1 MILAGCFVWIY
12 ALVLLLIRKFH
23 MSNHIGKFTLALQKS
38 IYAFSV
44 LQLICLFLHLLCPA
58 DWYYSQSEL
67 PAQWP
72 SGNVLA
78 TETSNQREIVSRWHR
93 CDSLQNRFE
102 TSDRCCAVVF
112 SFTRKPYFTPT
123 TTFLLKVCFNA
134 LNHNFQYNVRSPF
147 CKTCPAKLCTL
158 WLHCVVAA
166 STAETST
173 ADKYYKMITGWKKKR
188 KK

>member
-1 MILAGCFVWIY
+1 MCSQQKQAIKGKSSVADIDAILFRIVLKQATV
-12 ALVLLLIRKFH
+12 AVLLFFHLHENLI
-23 MSNHIGKFTLALQKS
+23 S
-38 IYAFSV
+38 
-44 LQLICLFLHLLCPA
+44 
-58 DWYYSQSEL
+58 
-67 PAQWP
+67 
-72 SGNVLA
+72 
-78 TETSNQREIVSRWHR
+78 HR
-93 CDSLQNRFE
+93 QQHF
-102 TSDRCCAVVF
+102 
-112 SFTRKPYFTPT
+112 Y
-123 TTFLLKVCFNA
+123 LKVCFNA